1 MAGTDSYTSRG
12 GASDAMRQR
21 RMQDQKLWAD
31 MLKIANANTP
41 QTMLGFGI
49 GKLMRGAWDHYWD
62 RKAENA
68 NLGGNIQARPDNTA
82 YTFSVGDYTVPQG
95 APIDTTKPSYNG
107 IEPTKGLLGNEMM
120 LGYMANTPAAQNPI
134 ALTAGQTKQT
144 VEDSAGN
151 KQTTTVNTPVT
162 IQGSPT
168 LADAVQQVMQNN
180 PAALGQQDYNL
191 ADLIR
196 KNPYHGY

>member
-12 GASDAMRQR
+12 GGSDAMRQR
-21 RMQDQKLWAD
+21 RAQDQKLWAD

-49 GKLMRGAWDHYWD
+49 GKLLRGAWDHYWD

-68 NLGGNIQARPDNTA
+68 NLDGNIQARPDNTA

-107 IEPTKGLLGNEMM
+107 IEPTKGLLGSQM
-120 LGYMANTPAAQNPI
+120 PI
-134 ALTAGQTKQT
+134 AMTAGQAQQT

-180 PAALGQQDYNL
+180 PAAIGQQGYSL
-191 ADLIR
+191 TDLF
-196 KNPYHGY
+196 KKQNPYSYYGY

>member
-12 GASDAMRQR
+12 GGSDAMRQR
-21 RMQDQKLWAD
+21 RALDQKLWAD
-31 MLKIANANTP
+31 MLKMANANTP

-49 GKLMRGAWDHYWD
+49 GKLLRGVYDHS
-62 RKAENA
+62 RQRAAENA
-68 NLGGNIQARPDNTA
+68 DLTGNVQARPDNTA
-82 YTFSVGDYTVPQG
+82 YTYTVGDYTVPQG
-95 APIDTTKPSYNG
+95 APIDTSKPTISG
-107 IEPTKGLLGNEMM
+107 IAPTKGLLGDEMM
-120 LGYMANTPAAQNPI
+120 LGYMANTPIAQNPI

-168 LADAVQQVMQNN
+168 LAEAVQQIMQNN
-180 PAALGQQDYNL
+180 PALGQQNYSL
-191 ADLIR
+191 ADLFK
-196 KNPYHGY
+196 KNSYSGY

>member
-12 GASDAMRQR
+12 GSSDAMRQR
-21 RMQDQKLWAD
+21 RAQDQKLWAE
-31 MLKIANANTP
+31 MLKMANANTP

-49 GKLMRGAWDHYWD
+49 GKLLRGAWDHAQT

-68 NLGGNIQARPDNTA
+68 NVDGNVQARPDNTA
-82 YTFSVGDYTVPQG
+82 YTYTVGDYTVPQG
-95 APIDTTKPSYNG
+95 APIDTSKPSYYG
-107 IEPTKGLLGNEMM
+107 IAPTKGLMGGAL
-120 LGYMANTPAAQNPI
+120 TPI
-134 ALTAGQTKQT
+134 AMTAGQAQQT

-168 LADAVQQVMQNN
+168 LAEAVQQVMQNN
-180 PAALGQQDYNL
+180 PAAIGQQGYNL
-191 ADLIR
+191 TDLF
-196 KNPYHGY
+196 KKQAPYSYYGY

>member
-12 GASDAMRQR
+12 GGSDAMRQR
-21 RMQDQKLWAD
+21 RAQDQKLWAE
-31 MLKIANANTP
+31 MLKMANANTP

-49 GKLMRGAWDHYWD
+49 GKLLRGAWDHYWD

-68 NLGGNIQARPDNTA
+68 NVGGNVQARPDNTA
-82 YTFSVGDYTVPQG
+82 YTYTVGDYTVPQG
-95 APIDTTKPSYNG
+95 APIDTSKPTIYG
-107 IEPTKGLLGNEMM
+107 IAPTKGLMGGAL
-120 LGYMANTPAAQNPI
+120 TPVAM
-134 ALTAGQTKQT
+134 TAGQAQQT

-168 LADAVQQVMQNN
+168 LAEAVQQVMQNN
-180 PAALGQQDYNL
+180 PAALGQQNL
-191 ADLIR
+191 ADWIR

>member
-41 QTMLGFGI
+41 QTMLGFGL
-49 GKLMRGAWDHYWD
+49 GKLLRGAYDHS
-62 RKAENA
+62 RQRAAENA
-68 NLGGNIQARPDNTA
+68 DLTGNVQARPDNTA
-82 YTFSVGDYTVPQG
+82 YTYSVGDYTVPQG
-95 APIDTTKPSYNG
+95 APIDTSKPSYYGG
-107 IEPTKGLLGNEMM
+107 IAPTKGLLGSQM
-120 LGYMANTPAAQNPI
+120 PI
-134 ALTAGQTKQT
+134 AMTAGQAQQT

-168 LADAVQQVMQNN
+168 LADAVQQIMQNN
-180 PAALGQQDYNL
+180 PALGQQNYSL
-191 ADLIR
+191 ADLFK
-196 KNPYHGY
+196 KNSYRGY

>member
-12 GASDAMRQR
+12 GGSDAMRQR
-21 RMQDQKLWAD
+21 RAQDQKLWAE
-31 MLKIANANTP
+31 MLKMANANTP

-49 GKLMRGAWDHYWD
+49 GKLLRGAWDHYWD
-62 RKAENA
+62 RKAENT
-68 NLGGNIQARPDNTA
+68 NLDGKVQARPDNTA
-82 YTFSVGDYTVPQG
+82 YTYTVGDYTVPQG
-95 APIDTTKPSYNG
+95 APIDTSKPSYYG
-107 IEPTKGLLGNEMM
+107 IAPTKGLLGSQMPVAM
-120 LGYMANTPAAQNPI
+120 
-134 ALTAGQTKQT
+134 TAGQAQQT

-180 PAALGQQDYNL
+180 PAAIGQQGYNL
-191 ADLIR
+191 ADLF
-196 KNPYHGY
+196 KKQGPYSYYGY